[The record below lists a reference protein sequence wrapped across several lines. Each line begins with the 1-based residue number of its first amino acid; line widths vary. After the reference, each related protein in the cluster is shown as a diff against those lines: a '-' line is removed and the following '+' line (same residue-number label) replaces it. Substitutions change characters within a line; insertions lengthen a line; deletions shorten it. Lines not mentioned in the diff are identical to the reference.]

1 MTKQELEQRLQT
13 LVAMVT
19 STADEATANTSLD
32 SDQWLA
38 RAKTEALTSID
49 RLEQEL
55 EKVKAPMTV
64 GDYEQL
70 TAMLKDARDTCART
84 VAVAKRKLAAAR
96 CAAFR
101 DKLRADSKLNA
112 VPDLSD
118 VIKQAIFD
126 LVVDKVWAYAE
137 GDFDIILNEF
147 PALDQLVAKAVV
159 LARADK
165 GGGGQ

>member
-13 LVAMVT
+13 LVDRVT
-19 STADEATANTSLD
+19 STADVATTHTSLD
-32 SDQWLA
+32 SDRWLA
-38 RAKTEALTSID
+38 SARADAFMSIT

-70 TAMLKDARDTCART
+70 TAMLKDARDKCAQA
-84 VAVAKRKLAAAR
+84 VAVAERKLAAAR
-96 CAAFR
+96 CTAFR

-118 VIKQAIFD
+118 TTKQAIFD

-137 GDFDIILNEF
+137 GDFDVILNEF

-159 LARADK
+159 LAHADK

>member
-1 MTKQELEQRLQT
+1 MNKQELEQRLRT
-13 LVAMVT
+13 LVDRAT
-19 STADEATANTSLD
+19 SMADEATASTSLD
-32 SDQWLA
+32 SDRWLA
-38 RAKTEALTSID
+38 RARADAFMSIT

-70 TAMLKDARDTCART
+70 TAMLKDARDKCAQA
-84 VAVAKRKLAAAR
+84 VAVAERKLAAAR

-118 VIKQAIFD
+118 TTKQAIFD
-126 LVVDKVWAYAE
+126 MVVDKVWAYAE
-137 GDFDIILNEF
+137 GDFDVILNEF

-159 LARADK
+159 LARADRQ
-165 GGGGQ
+165 GGEQ